1 MNEEEKEAVIGPKIL
16 KEIFNESLDQD
27 AELSRN
33 PVLKAKIRKK
43 AEYII
48 NLIYNHN
55 LETGDNQVRNEIRKI
70 IEKED

>member
-33 PVLKAKIRKK
+33 PVICVTSVVLQF
-43 AEYII
+43 
-48 NLIYNHN
+48 N
-55 LETGDNQVRNEIRKI
+55 TVNEQGFNPPFL
-70 IEKED
+70 

>member
-1 MNEEEKEAVIGPKIL
+1 MNDEGKEAVIGPKIL

-33 PVLKAKIRKK
+33 PELKAKIKKK

-55 LETGDNQVRNEIRKI
+55 LETGDSQVRNEIKRI